1 MLIRS
6 HVLSATGISA
16 SNTLARTNLGTP
28 PPQGTINSL
37 ELDFSAIAGGATQL
51 AKLTLGWV
59 NADRRYLVN
68 AETTLTINLNAD
80 DATTGS
86 YEIAVTK
93 EFNAI
98 PADAT
103 GIWLGLD
110 LNAGTA
116 TVAAYLNIRG
126 HA

>member
-16 SNTLARTNLGTP
+16 STTLARTNLGTP
-28 PPQGTINSL
+28 PPQGTLNSL
-37 ELDFSAIAGGATQL
+37 ELAFTSISGAASI
-51 AKLTLGWV
+51 AKLTLSWV
-59 NADRRYLVN
+59 NADNRYLVN
-68 AETTLTINLNAD
+68 AETSLTINIDAD
-80 DATTGS
+80 AAANGS

-93 EFNAI
+93 EYNAI

-103 GIWLGLD
+103 GIWIGLD

>member
-6 HVLSATGISA
+6 KVLTGTLA
-16 SNTLARTNLGTP
+16 ANNTLQRVSLGTP
-28 PPQGTINSL
+28 PPQGTLNSL
-37 ELDFSAIAGGATQL
+37 ELAFTSISGAASV
-51 AKLTLGWV
+51 AKLTLSWV
-59 NADRRYLVN
+59 NADNRYLVN
-68 AETTLTINLNAD
+68 AETGLTINI
-80 DATTGS
+80 DAGAAANGS

-93 EFNAI
+93 EFNGV

-103 GIWLGLD
+103 GIWLGVQ

-116 TVAAYLNIRG
+116 TVVGYLNIRG

>member
-6 HVLSATGISA
+6 HVISGTLA
-16 SNTLARTNLGTP
+16 ADNTLKRVVLTLNP

-37 ELDFSAIAGGATQL
+37 ELDFSSISGAASM
-51 AKLTLGWV
+51 AKLTLSWV

-68 AETTLTINLNAD
+68 AETSLTINVDAAD
-80 DATTGS
+80 STKGS
-86 YEIAVTK
+86 FEIAVTK
-93 EFNAI
+93 EFNGV
-98 PADAT
+98 PSDAT
-103 GIWLGLD
+103 GIWLGIQ

-116 TVAAYLNIRG
+116 TVAAYLGIRG

>member
-1 MLIRS
+1 MSDRI
-6 HVLSATGISA
+6 
-16 SNTLARTNLGTP
+16 P
-28 PPQGTINSL
+28 
-37 ELDFSAIAGGATQL
+37 IAGPSITQREIDCAT
-51 AKLTLGWV
+51 
-59 NADRRYLVN
+59 
-68 AETTLTINLNAD
+68 
-80 DATTGS
+80 DAAANGS

-93 EFNAI
+93 EYNAV

-103 GIWLGLD
+103 GIWIGLD

>member
-6 HVLSATGISA
+6 HVLSAPGISA
-16 SNTLARTNLGTP
+16 STTLARPNLGTP
-28 PPQGTINSL
+28 PPQGTLNSL
-37 ELDFSAIAGGATQL
+37 ELAFTSISGAASI
-51 AKLTLGWV
+51 AKLTLSWV
-59 NADRRYLVN
+59 NADNRYLVN
-68 AETTLTINLNAD
+68 AETSLTINIDAD
-80 DATTGS
+80 AAANGS

-93 EFNAI
+93 EYNAI

-103 GIWLGLD
+103 GIWIGLD